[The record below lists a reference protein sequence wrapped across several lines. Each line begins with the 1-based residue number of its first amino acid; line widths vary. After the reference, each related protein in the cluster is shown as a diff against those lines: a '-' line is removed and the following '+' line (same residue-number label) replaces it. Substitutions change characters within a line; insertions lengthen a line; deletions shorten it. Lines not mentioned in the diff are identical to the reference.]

1 MNPRVEGDSR
11 TAKPFK
17 FSDSFLAGFNSL
29 ITTYDKKI
37 EDLNKVKS
45 LIDKDAHHG
54 VCNCSYK
61 MRYIT
66 PSDISTFISNLE
78 RAMENH
84 LFKPHTSDCDLFA
97 VESVKR
103 FLKDNGCIPFDAPS
117 IMGNPGADIPKGA
130 TLADLTFAAESECFN
145 LLVYSKYELDKRVDC
160 MREDIGKIQNMHF
173 SAAAKSFVQKL
184 PGIMDKK
191 ASFVMSDSLLAKA
204 CEVYIEDFIMF
215 ALRLNLCTVLQMLA
229 YAVPRVAYKNEPT
242 SDQSNESAN
251 NSDNWDENNDFF
263 QQEAV
268 DETATAPIYFI
279 FSKGKTPII
288 SEAIR
293 KVTKSEYSHASIAFD
308 ASLNPMY
315 SFGDSTKPDTYQS
328 GKWGFK
334 KEDIHGNAYND
345 IEVAVYGAY
354 IDKQNVEKLKEIV
367 KDFESHKTSFDKRIL
382 VNKLI
387 RLDVKP
393 GKNKYKQ
400 VCSTFVDYLMNE
412 IGIKQGSKTL
422 MSPEDI
428 RSSISKCE
436 DSVFEVYSGKGNDYS
451 AKKTEKDM
459 AEKGAK
465 ATTKRFDEVVTEC
478 CTGFLKT
485 NDYVITN
492 KIPFNCNMRDVVLQ
506 DMHPQFKD
514 TISAL
519 KFIMNDERSPVHQLV
534 IQYYTEPID
543 EYDPEQ
549 IIKMFFGC
557 PRHNHWECD
566 PNSRDALANN
576 AANMNTDVNWLDK
589 ITYGNMFY
597 DGNYRRDGLGNQHT
611 HPIMNSF
618 DAIYKMFG
626 GCDNVC
632 DNPGLANSLIRISRV
647 MKAIV
652 ERYCDG
658 SIPNWE
664 MCRDILSV
672 FGEIFTRHMLRL
684 YYNNNRHIIA
694 KDQINDTIVPGYM
707 FAESYMLEAN
717 GFTSQNDQNKV
728 KQATKTTG
736 NFAKRMI
743 EWFRDKLATF
753 LPNYFQNSLQKQ
765 CEWFNKNGEAK
776 YNEILKANTDGQ
788 YKFPKKDK
796 YYHYN
801 ITFDPSNIDVPT
813 ILKKYVD
820 DENKDLVEMKK
831 ELMNA
836 FPNAQDKEI
845 ASKLASADPKQ
856 LPDQKK
862 NAILFSNTE
871 GGQIDTDYEIKAK
884 PDWEEIY
891 ETMKFMCKAGQ
902 DGKCR
907 GGKWSED
914 MVKLSNS
921 LQKAVKDL
929 QSEVD
934 AENKASENKT
944 EVQQN
949 SYTIK
954 LDGSVFQEGDPVTP
968 EPVAKPASSS
978 SAPTADR
985 TQNNAQQGQ
994 SQQGQQSQPSTRK
1007 EAVLKELQNVA
1018 SSFYVT
1024 SLNTIV
1030 KDLFTD
1036 VYNNFK
1042 GVIDD
1047 YETMKNGGTDA
1058 NAQQG
1063 VNNANNVGTPNG
1075 QPESK

>member
-11 TAKPFK
+11 TVKPFK

-103 FLKDNGCIPFDAPS
+103 FLKDNGCVPFDAPS

-173 SAAAKSFVQKL
+173 SAAAKSFVQKI

-288 SEAIR
+288 SEAIK

-345 IEVAVYGAY
+345 IDVAVYGAY
-354 IDKQNVEKLKEIV
+354 IDKQNIEKLKEIV
-367 KDFESHKTSFDKRIL
+367 KDFESHKTKFDKRIL

-412 IGIKQGSKTL
+412 IGIKQGSKNL

-436 DSVFEVYSGKGNDYS
+436 DSVFEVYTGKGNDYS
-451 AKKTEKDM
+451 AKN
-459 AEKGAK
+459 AEKNMSENGAK
-465 ATTKRFDEVVTEC
+465 ASTKRFDEVVTEC

-514 TISAL
+514 TVSAL

-684 YYNNNRHIIA
+684 YYNNNRYLVA
-694 KDQINDTIVPGYM
+694 KDQMPDAMGPGYM
-707 FAESYMLEAN
+707 FAEGYVLEAK
-717 GFTSQNDQNKV
+717 GFTSTVDQNKA
-728 KQATKTTG
+728 KQAKTAVG
-736 NFAKRMI
+736 NLAKNMI
-743 EWFRDKLATF
+743 NWIRDKLAKF
-753 LPNYFQNSLQKQ
+753 LPTYFENSLQKQ
-765 CEWFNKNGEAK
+765 CEWYLKNGQAK
-776 YNEILKANTDGQ
+776 YDEVKKAVTDKQ
-788 YKFPKKDK
+788 YTFPKKDEFYK
-796 YYHYN
+796 YN
-801 ITFDPSNIDVPT
+801 VSFDPAKIKADEIITSYRSGDKKT
-813 ILKKYVD
+813 ADLKELKKD
-820 DENKDLVEMKK
+820 
-831 ELMNA
+831 LMNA
-836 FPNAQDKEI
+836 FSGDSAGNLPAQ
-845 ASKLASADPKQ
+845 LAEKSGEDLTKAV
-856 LPDQKK
+856 K
-862 NAILFSNTE
+862 NAILFSKIDDGNTLE
-871 GGQIDTDYEIKAK
+871 KDHQLTIEDWDSIKK
-884 PDWEEIY
+884 D
-891 ETMKFMCKAGQ
+891 MDFMCQKDQ

-907 GGKWSED
+907 GGKWATD
-914 MVKLSNS
+914 IKNLSDS
-921 LQKAVKDL
+921 LQKAITNL
-929 QSEVD
+929 QGEI
-934 AENKASENKT
+934 NNNKT
-944 EVQQN
+944 ETQN
-949 SYTIK
+949 ESFVINLNNNIFMEMDEKAPAENSGQTEEAPK
-954 LDGSVFQEGDPVTP
+954 SEPEKNDPAKKDETNT
-968 EPVAKPASSS
+968 EKPAE
-978 SAPTADR
+978 APSRDD
-985 TQNNAQQGQ
+985 
-994 SQQGQQSQPSTRK
+994 
-1007 EAVLKELQNVA
+1007 EILKVIQEVA
-1018 SSFYVT
+1018 GSFYT
-1024 SLNTIV
+1024 NALNTIV
-1030 KDLFTD
+1030 KELFTNI
-1036 VYNNFK
+1036 YNNFT
-1042 GVIDD
+1042 GVVED
-1047 YETMKNGGTDA
+1047 YSSMKKGGTDA
-1058 NAQQG
+1058 QAQQT
-1063 VNNANNVGTPNG
+1063 NNQNNP
-1075 QPESK
+1075 Q

>member
-11 TAKPFK
+11 TTKPFK
-17 FSDSFLAGFNSL
+17 FSDSFLTGFNSL

-103 FLKDNGCIPFDAPS
+103 FLKDNGCVPFDAPS

-173 SAAAKSFVQKL
+173 SAAAKSFVEKL

-229 YAVPRVAYKNEPT
+229 YAVPRVAYKNEPA

-251 NSDNWDENNDFF
+251 NADNWDENNDFF

-268 DETATAPIYFI
+268 DSSQVSPVFFVFTQGASPISKAIKKATD
-279 FSKGKTPII
+279 SD
-288 SEAIR
+288 
-293 KVTKSEYSHASIAFD
+293 YSHISISFD
-308 ASLNPMY
+308 PSLDAMY
-315 SFGDSTKPDTYQS
+315 SFGGTSFRKESIHD
-328 GKWGFK
+328 K
-334 KEDIHGNAYND
+334 KRKDLNID
-345 IEVAVYGAY
+345 VYGTFLSKDNVNSMQDMCADFISNTKKTKFDY
-354 IDKQNVEKLKEIV
+354 PALVKKLFGSDKKDASGYKQICTTFVNKVLSVANTSLSEKNIPSPEEMRENAQAKPEQIFQLFNGNSKDYKRQDAAQKLK
-367 KDFESHKTSFDKRIL
+367 S
-382 VNKLI
+382 
-387 RLDVKP
+387 
-393 GKNKYKQ
+393 
-400 VCSTFVDYLMNE
+400 M
-412 IGIKQGSKTL
+412 
-422 MSPEDI
+422 
-428 RSSISKCE
+428 
-436 DSVFEVYSGKGNDYS
+436 GNDP
-451 AKKTEKDM
+451 
-459 AEKGAK
+459 K
-465 ATTKRFDEVVTEC
+465 AKRFDEVVTEC
-478 CTGFLKT
+478 CSGFLKT

-492 KIPFNCNMRDVVLQ
+492 KIPFNCNMRDIVLQ

-514 TISAL
+514 TVSAL

-576 AANMNTDVNWLDK
+576 SANMNTDVNWLDK

-684 YYNNNRHIIA
+684 YYNNNRYLVA
-694 KDQINDTIVPGYM
+694 KDQMNDAMGPGYM
-707 FAESYMLEAN
+707 FAEGYVLEAK
-717 GFTSQNDQNKV
+717 GFTSTVDQNKA
-728 KQATKTTG
+728 KQAKTAVG
-736 NFAKRMI
+736 NLAKNMI
-743 EWFRDKLATF
+743 NWIRDKLATF
-753 LPNYFQNSLQKQ
+753 LPKYFENSLQKQ
-765 CEWFNKNGEAK
+765 CEWYIANGENK
-776 YNEILKANTDGQ
+776 YKEVLDAVNNKQ
-788 YKFPKKDK
+788 YTFPKKDK
-796 YYHYN
+796 FYKYN
-801 ITFDPSNIDVPT
+801 VTFDPSKIKADE
-813 ILKKYVD
+813 IIKSYRQDGAKKDADLKELKKD
-820 DENKDLVEMKK
+820 
-831 ELMNA
+831 LMNA
-836 FPNAQDKEI
+836 FANDSAGNLAAQLAKKNGEELTKAVHNAVLFSKLDDQGTFAQDY
-845 ASKLASADPKQ
+845 Q
-856 LPDQKK
+856 LT
-862 NAILFSNTE
+862 TE
-871 GGQIDTDYEIKAK
+871 DWKTIKG
-884 PDWEEIY
+884 D
-891 ETMKFMCKAGQ
+891 MDFMCQKNQ
-902 DGKCR
+902 DGKCT
-907 GGKWSED
+907 GGKWSTD
-914 MVKLSNS
+914 MKALSDS
-921 LQKAVKDL
+921 LQKAVTEL
-929 QSEVD
+929 QGEIDKNKQATTDTTSE
-934 AENKASENKT
+934 SESFIITLDKNGVVM
-944 EVQQN
+944 EMGNDGSSPQN
-949 SYTIK
+949 S
-954 LDGSVFQEGDPVTP
+954 GEPSNPVGENTSKQV
-968 EPVAKPASSS
+968 EPPKSDATKTDDKTNEQ
-978 SAPTADR
+978 PT
-985 TQNNAQQGQ
+985 
-994 SQQGQQSQPSTRK
+994 QPSSRDD
-1007 EAVLKELQNVA
+1007 EILKVIQEVA
-1018 SSFYVT
+1018 GSFYT
-1024 SLNTIV
+1024 TAMNTIV
-1030 KDLFTD
+1030 KELFTNI
-1036 VYNNFK
+1036 YNDFT
-1042 GVIDD
+1042 GVVED
-1047 YETMKNGGTDA
+1047 YSSMKKGGTDA
-1058 NAQQG
+1058 KDQQT
-1063 VNNANNVGTPNG
+1063 NNQTNT
-1075 QPESK
+1075 Q

>member
-1 MNPRVEGDSR
+1 MNPHVVDGDSR
-11 TAKPFK
+11 KVKPFK

-103 FLKDNGCIPFDAPS
+103 FLKDNGCIPFDAAS

-173 SAAAKSFVQKL
+173 SAAAKAFVQKL

-215 ALRLNLCTVLQMLA
+215 AVRLNLCTVLQMLA
-229 YAVPRVAYKNEPT
+229 YAVPRVAYKNEPA

-288 SEAIR
+288 SEAIK

-345 IEVAVYGAY
+345 IDVAVYGAY
-354 IDKQNVEKLKEIV
+354 IDKQNIEKLKEIV
-367 KDFESHKTSFDKRIL
+367 KDFESHKTKFDKRIL

-412 IGIKQGSKTL
+412 IGIKQGSKNL

-436 DSVFEVYSGKGNDYS
+436 DSVFEVYTGKGNDYS
-451 AKKTEKDM
+451 AKK
-459 AEKGAK
+459 AEKNMSENGAK
-465 ATTKRFDEVVTEC
+465 ASTKRFDEVVTEC

-566 PNSRDALANN
+566 PNSRDAMANN

-684 YYNNNRHIIA
+684 YYNNNRYLVA
-694 KDQINDTIVPGYM
+694 KDQMKDTIVPGYM
-707 FAESYMLEAN
+707 FAEGYVLEAK
-717 GFTSQNDQNKV
+717 GFTSTVDQNKA
-728 KQATKTTG
+728 KQAKTAVG
-736 NFAKRMI
+736 NLAKNMI
-743 EWFRDKLATF
+743 NWIRDKLATF
-753 LPNYFQNSLQKQ
+753 LPKYFENSLQKQ
-765 CEWFNKNGEAK
+765 CEWYIANGENK
-776 YNEILKANTDGQ
+776 YKEVLDAVNNKQ
-788 YKFPKKDK
+788 YTFPKKDK
-796 YYHYN
+796 FYKYN
-801 ITFDPSNIDVPT
+801 VTFDPSKIKADE
-813 ILKKYVD
+813 IIKSYRQDGAKKDADLEELKKD
-820 DENKDLVEMKK
+820 
-831 ELMNA
+831 LMNA
-836 FPNAQDKEI
+836 FANDSAGNLAAQLAEKNGEELSKAVHNAVLFSKLDDQGTFAQDY
-845 ASKLASADPKQ
+845 Q
-856 LPDQKK
+856 LTTK
-862 NAILFSNTE
+862 
-871 GGQIDTDYEIKAK
+871 
-884 PDWEEIY
+884 DWETIKGD
-891 ETMKFMCKAGQ
+891 MDFMCQKNQ
-902 DGKCR
+902 DGKCT
-907 GGKWSED
+907 GGKWSTD
-914 MVKLSNS
+914 MKALSDS
-921 LQKAVKDL
+921 LQKAVTEL
-929 QSEVD
+929 QGEIDKNKQATTDTTSESFIITLDKNGVVMEMGND
-934 AENKASENKT
+934 GSSP
-944 EVQQN
+944 QN
-949 SYTIK
+949 S
-954 LDGSVFQEGDPVTP
+954 GEPSNPVGENTSNTA
-968 EPVAKPASSS
+968 EPPKSDATKTDDKTNEQ
-978 SAPTADR
+978 PT
-985 TQNNAQQGQ
+985 
-994 SQQGQQSQPSTRK
+994 QPSSRDD
-1007 EAVLKELQNVA
+1007 EILKVIQEVA
-1018 SSFYVT
+1018 GSFYT
-1024 SLNTIV
+1024 TAMNTIV
-1030 KDLFTD
+1030 KELFTNI
-1036 VYNNFK
+1036 YNDFT
-1042 GVIDD
+1042 GVVED
-1047 YETMKNGGTDA
+1047 YSSMKKGGTDA
-1058 NAQQG
+1058 KDQQT
-1063 VNNANNVGTPNG
+1063 NNQTNT
-1075 QPESK
+1075 Q

>member
-1 MNPRVEGDSR
+1 MNPRVEGNSR
-11 TAKPFK
+11 TTKPFK
-17 FSDSFLAGFNSL
+17 FSDSFLTGFNSL

-103 FLKDNGCIPFDAPS
+103 FLKDNGCVPFDAPS

-173 SAAAKSFVQKL
+173 SAAAKSFVQKI

-191 ASFVMSDSLLAKA
+191 ASFVMSDSLLSKA

-215 ALRLNLCTVLQMLA
+215 AVRLNLCTVLQMLA

-263 QQEAV
+263 QQESV
-268 DETATAPIYFI
+268 DSSQVSPVFFVFTQGSSPISKAIKKATD
-279 FSKGKTPII
+279 SD
-288 SEAIR
+288 
-293 KVTKSEYSHASIAFD
+293 YSHISISFD
-308 ASLNPMY
+308 PSLDAMY
-315 SFGDSTKPDTYQS
+315 SFGGTSFRKESIHD
-328 GKWGFK
+328 K
-334 KEDIHGNAYND
+334 KRKDLNID
-345 IEVAVYGAY
+345 VYGTFLSKDNVNSMQDMCADFISNTKKTKFDY
-354 IDKQNVEKLKEIV
+354 PALVKKLFGSDKKDASGYKQICTTFVNKVLSVANTSLSEKNIPSPEEMRENAQAKPEQIFQLFNGNSKDYKRQDAAQKLK
-367 KDFESHKTSFDKRIL
+367 S
-382 VNKLI
+382 
-387 RLDVKP
+387 
-393 GKNKYKQ
+393 
-400 VCSTFVDYLMNE
+400 M
-412 IGIKQGSKTL
+412 
-422 MSPEDI
+422 
-428 RSSISKCE
+428 
-436 DSVFEVYSGKGNDYS
+436 GNDP
-451 AKKTEKDM
+451 
-459 AEKGAK
+459 K
-465 ATTKRFDEVVTEC
+465 AKRFDEVVTEC
-478 CTGFLKT
+478 CSGFLKT

-514 TISAL
+514 TVSAL

-557 PRHNHWECD
+557 PRHNHWECE

-576 AANMNTDVNWLDK
+576 EANMNTDVNWLDK

-658 SIPNWE
+658 YIPNWE

-684 YYNNNRHIIA
+684 YYNNNRYLMT
-694 KDQINDTIVPGYM
+694 KDQMKDTIVPGYM

-717 GFTSQNDQNKV
+717 GFTSQNDQSKV
-728 KQATKTTG
+728 KQATKATG

-743 EWFRDKLATF
+743 EWLRDKLATF
-753 LPNYFQNSLQKQ
+753 LPKYFENSLQKQ
-765 CEWFNKNGEAK
+765 CEWFNKNGQAK
-776 YNEILKANTDGQ
+776 YDEIKKANADGQ
-788 YKFPKKDK
+788 YNFPKKDK

-801 ITFDPSNIDVPT
+801 ITFDPSSLDVPA
-813 ILKKYVD
+813 IVSKYVK
-820 DENKDLVEMKK
+820 DENANLTDMKK
-831 ELMNA
+831 ELMSV
-836 FPNAQDKEI
+836 FPKADQNLPNE
-845 ASKLASADPKQ
+845 LASADQKE
-856 LPDQKK
+856 LPDMIK
-862 NAILFSNTE
+862 NAILFSQTGVGQLDNDQPIDEPKWTE
-871 GGQIDTDYEIKAK
+871 TFEL
-884 PDWEEIY
+884 
-891 ETMKFMCKAGQ
+891 MKFMCEAGQ

-907 GGKWSED
+907 GGKWSD
-914 MVKLSNS
+914 DVVKLSNS
-921 LQKAVKDL
+921 LQKAVQDL
-929 QSEVD
+929 QKEID
-934 AENKASENKT
+934 TENKASENKT

-954 LDGSVFQEGDPVTP
+954 LDGSVFQEVQVTP
-968 EPVAKPASSS
+968 KPVSQPAASPSTPPP
-978 SAPTADR
+978 ANN
-985 TQNNAQQGQ
+985 TQSNAQQGQ
-994 SQQGQQSQPSTRK
+994 SQQGQQTTNTTNNSNGDDQQTQQPSTRK
-1007 EAVLKELQNVA
+1007 DAVLKELQTVA
-1018 SSFYVT
+1018 SSFYT
-1024 SLNTIV
+1024 ASLNTIV
-1030 KDLFTD
+1030 KDLFPE

-1047 YETMKNGGTDA
+1047 YDTMKKGGANA
-1058 NAQQG
+1058 NAQQT
-1063 VNNANNVGTPNG
+1063 AQ
-1075 QPESK
+1075 QPAQQTS

>member
-1 MNPRVEGDSR
+1 MNPHVEGDSR
-11 TAKPFK
+11 TVKTFK

-103 FLKDNGCIPFDAPS
+103 FLLANGCVPFDAPT
-117 IMGNPGADIPKGA
+117 IMGDPGADIPKGA
-130 TLADLTFAAESECFN
+130 TLTDLTFAAESECFN
-145 LLVYSKYELDKRVDC
+145 LIVYSKYELDKRVDC

-173 SAAAKSFVQKL
+173 SAAAKAFVQKL
-184 PGIMDKK
+184 PDIMNKK
-191 ASFVMSDSLLAKA
+191 ATFVMKDSLLAKA

-229 YAVPRVAYKNEPT
+229 YAIPRAAYKNEP
-242 SDQSNESAN
+242 SPVQSNESAN
-251 NSDNWDENNDFF
+251 NADNWDEDNDFF

-268 DETATAPIYFI
+268 DETATSPIYFI
-279 FSKGKTPII
+279 FSKGKTHII
-288 SEAIR
+288 SDVIK

-334 KEDIHGNAYND
+334 KEDIHGNAYNGID
-345 IEVAVYGAY
+345 VSVYGAY
-354 IDKQNVEKLKEIV
+354 IDKQNVEKLKDIV
-367 KDFESHKTSFDKRIL
+367 KDFESHKTKFDKRIL

-387 RLDVKP
+387 HLDVKP

-412 IGIKQGSKTL
+412 IGIKQGSKNL

-436 DSVFEVYSGKGNDYS
+436 DSVFEVYAGKGNDYS
-451 AKKTEKDM
+451 AKKVEKIM
-459 AEKGAK
+459 SEKGNK
-465 ATTKRFDEVVTEC
+465 SSTKRFDEVVTEC

-492 KIPFNCNMRDVVLQ
+492 KIPFNCNMRDIVLQ

-514 TISAL
+514 TVSAL

-543 EYDPEQ
+543 DYDPDL

-557 PRHNHWECD
+557 PRHNHWED
-566 PNSRDALANN
+566 PNSRDQLANEK
-576 AANMNTDVNWLDK
+576 ANMNTDVNWLDK

-618 DAIYKMFG
+618 ETIYKMFG

-632 DNPGLANSLIRISRV
+632 DNAGLSNSLIRISRV
-647 MKAIV
+647 MKAII

-672 FGEIFTRHMLRL
+672 LGEIFTRHMLRL
-684 YYNNNRHIIA
+684 YYNNNHYLINT
-694 KDQINDTIVPGYM
+694 DQMRDTMIPGYM
-707 FAESYMLEAN
+707 YAEQFVLEAN
-717 GFTSQNDQNKV
+717 GFTSNNDQNKA
-728 KQATKTTG
+728 KAAIKTAG
-736 NFAKRMI
+736 NFAMNMLN
-743 EWFRDKLATF
+743 WLRDKLATF
-753 LPNYFQNSLQKQ
+753 LPQYFETSLQKQ
-765 CEWFNKNGEAK
+765 CEWYNTNGEAK
-776 YNEILKANTDGQ
+776 YQEVLKAYQNKE
-788 YKFPKKDK
+788 YKFPSKNK
-796 YYHYN
+796 YYKYN
-801 ITFDPSNIDVPT
+801 VSFDPSKINTDEIIASYRSGSNKDADLKG
-813 ILKKYVD
+813 LKKD
-820 DENKDLVEMKK
+820 
-831 ELMNA
+831 LMNVFA
-836 FPNAQDKEI
+836 NDQ
-845 ASKLASADPKQ
+845 SGNLTTQLAEKSGEDLTKATR
-856 LPDQKK
+856 
-862 NAILFSNTE
+862 NAILFSKIDDTNTFE
-871 GGQIDTDYEIKAK
+871 TDYQLKDTDWTSINK
-884 PDWEEIY
+884 D
-891 ETMKFMCKAGQ
+891 MKFMCEKDQ
-902 DGKCR
+902 DGKAR
-907 GGKWSED
+907 GGKWATD
-914 MVKLSNS
+914 IRNLSND
-921 LQKAVKDL
+921 LQKAVKSL
-929 QSEVD
+929 QSEINTKNND
-934 AENKASENKT
+934 NKT
-944 EVQQN
+944 EENNEKKVGE
-949 SYTIK
+949 SFIIK
-954 LDGSVFQEGDPVTP
+954 LNNDIVMESDNDDPPKDGVVE
-968 EPVAKPASSS
+968 
-978 SAPTADR
+978 
-985 TQNNAQQGQ
+985 
-994 SQQGQQSQPSTRK
+994 QPPKSNSRDDDI
-1007 EAVLKELQNVA
+1007 LKIIQDVA
-1018 SSFYVT
+1018 SSFYTT

-1030 KDLFTD
+1030 KDLFTN
-1036 VYNNFK
+1036 VYNDFK

-1047 YETMKNGGTDA
+1047 YDSMKKGGTDA
-1058 NAQQG
+1058 NDQQTNNKQNAQ
-1063 VNNANNVGTPNG
+1063 
-1075 QPESK
+1075 

>member
-1 MNPRVEGDSR
+1 
-11 TAKPFK
+11 
-17 FSDSFLAGFNSL
+17 
-29 ITTYDKKI
+29 
-37 EDLNKVKS
+37 
-45 LIDKDAHHG
+45 
-54 VCNCSYK
+54 
-61 MRYIT
+61 
-66 PSDISTFISNLE
+66 
-78 RAMENH
+78 
-84 LFKPHTSDCDLFA
+84 
-97 VESVKR
+97 
-103 FLKDNGCIPFDAPS
+103 
-117 IMGNPGADIPKGA
+117 
-130 TLADLTFAAESECFN
+130 
-145 LLVYSKYELDKRVDC
+145 

-215 ALRLNLCTVLQMLA
+215 AVRLNLCTVLQMLA
-229 YAVPRVAYKNEPT
+229 YAVPRVAYKNEPG

-288 SEAIR
+288 SEAIK

-345 IEVAVYGAY
+345 IDVAVYGAY
-354 IDKQNVEKLKEIV
+354 IDKQNIEKLKEIV
-367 KDFESHKTSFDKRIL
+367 KDFESHKTKFDKRIL

-412 IGIKQGSKTL
+412 IGIKQGSKNL

-436 DSVFEVYSGKGNDYS
+436 DSVFEVYTGKGNDYS
-451 AKKTEKDM
+451 AKK
-459 AEKGAK
+459 AEKNMSENGAK
-465 ATTKRFDEVVTEC
+465 ASTKRFDEVVTEC

-506 DMHPQFKD
+506 DVHPQFKD

-543 EYDPEQ
+543 DYDPEM

-576 AANMNTDVNWLDK
+576 TANMNTDVNWLDK
-589 ITYGNMFY
+589 ITYGNMFL

-618 DAIYKMFG
+618 ETIYKMFG
-626 GCDNVC
+626 GCDNLC
-632 DNPGLANSLIRISRV
+632 DNAELSNSLIRISRV
-647 MKAIV
+647 MKSIV

-658 SIPNWE
+658 TIPNWE

-684 YYNNNRHIIA
+684 YYNNNHYLVNT
-694 KDQINDTIVPGYM
+694 DQMRDTMVPGYM
-707 FAESYMLEAN
+707 YAEQFVLEAN
-717 GFTSQNDQNKV
+717 GFTSNYDQNKG
-728 KQATKTTG
+728 KQAMQTAG
-736 NFAKRMI
+736 NFVTNMI
-743 EWFRDKLATF
+743 NWLRDKLATF
-753 LPNYFQNSLQKQ
+753 LPKYFETSLQKQ

-776 YNEILKANTDGQ
+776 YNEIKKAAETGH
-788 YKFPKKDK
+788 YKFPNKDK
-796 YYHYN
+796 YYKYN
-801 ITFDPSNIDVPT
+801 VTFDPSAVNPQNIIDDFKNKPSLDESQIIEFKTRLIDV
-813 ILKKYVD
+813 
-820 DENKDLVEMKK
+820 
-831 ELMNA
+831 
-836 FPNAQDKEI
+836 FPNKSGLAKQIVED
-845 ASKLASADPKQ
+845 SKGKSKDETAKIIE
-856 LPDQKK
+856 
-862 NAILFSNTE
+862 NAILFSQTAPIPPEVNE
-871 GGQIDTDYEIKAK
+871 PIDVPKWKEIF
-884 PDWEEIY
+884 
-891 ETMKFMCKAGQ
+891 ETMNFMCAPGQ
-902 DGKCR
+902 DGKAR
-907 GGKWSED
+907 GGKWATD
-914 MVKLSNS
+914 VTNFSNS
-921 LQKAVKDL
+921 LQKAVKSL
-929 QSEVD
+929 QSET
-934 AENKASENKT
+934 KT
-944 EVQQN
+944 E
-949 SYTIK
+949 SFEIK
-954 LDGSVFQEGDPVTP
+954 LNNDSFFQEGENGTDGDTQSTQSAEGDTSVNNGSDADTSKN
-968 EPVAKPASSS
+968 EDTAKKSGEGETPVANNTSKQLLDAIQEIAS
-978 SAPTADR
+978 A
-985 TQNNAQQGQ
+985 
-994 SQQGQQSQPSTRK
+994 
-1007 EAVLKELQNVA
+1007 
-1018 SSFYVT
+1018 FYTT

-1030 KDLFTD
+1030 KTLFTET
-1036 VYNNFK
+1036 YNNFK
-1042 GVIDD
+1042 GVVDD
-1047 YETMKNGGTDA
+1047 YDTMKKGGTDSKD
-1058 NAQQG
+1058 QH
-1063 VNNANNVGTPNG
+1063 NANNTANPAG
-1075 QPESK
+1075 